1 MSTRTESERIA
12 ALEKGFKDAQ
22 AAAEA
27 NFDPMKGRTY
37 IARMSPAMKRMIVE
51 AIKKGRTK
59 RAERKKAEEETRI
72 QNLDGPDVTPSDS
85 DIQGFRDYLG
95 DIEKKVTDRKV
106 KEQGFR
112 DYLGDIEKRIERGEG
127 GAPLEKIERL
137 TSGTPRKELQRS
149 NPSNMKSLST
159 PRNTLEERSIREGD
173 SRIEYNP
180 SRRDRRRSERGRR
193 EAREEQAR
201 YEAELDASLRED
213 FPDLDL
219 REEKTIRD
227 RKLAERLGLIVPTSD
242 PATSESIPGMGE
254 EVDLSR
260 VVESRPRKK
269 RTTEQTMREYRKR
282 LREEQEKELL
292 RDYNYGGKI
301 LKKYRR

>member
-1 MSTRTESERIA
+1 MSTESERIA

-37 IARMSPAMKRMIVE
+37 IARMSPAMKRMLVE
-51 AIKKGRTK
+51 AIKKARVKREERRKAKRNEQSPVPEELTSLSAPKNNLKKPGLYGREEIGDMESAAT
-59 RAERKKAEEETRI
+59 RSAGLIDRSLPERELQFGSGTI
-72 QNLDGPDVTPSDS
+72 
-85 DIQGFRDYLG
+85 RD
-95 DIEKKVTDRKV
+95 DIE
-106 KEQGFR
+106 GM
-112 DYLGDIEKRIERGEG
+112 
-127 GAPLEKIERL
+127 
-137 TSGTPRKELQRS
+137 S
-149 NPSNMKSLST
+149 SLSA
-159 PRNTLEERSIREGD
+159 PRNTLEERDIRGSN
-173 SRIEYNP
+173 SRVEYNP

-219 REEKTIRD
+219 REEKAIRD
-227 RKLAERLGLIVPTSD
+227 RKLAQRLGLIVPTSD
-242 PATSESIPGMGE
+242 PVTSESIPGMGK

-269 RTTEQTMREYRKR
+269 RTAKQTMREYRKR

>member
-1 MSTRTESERIA
+1 MSTESERIA

-37 IARMSPAMKRMIVE
+37 IARMSPAMKRMMVE
-51 AIKKGRTK
+51 AIKKARAK
-59 RAERKKAEEETRI
+59 RAERKEAKAK
-72 QNLDGPDVTPSDS
+72 S
-85 DIQGFRDYLG
+85 
-95 DIEKKVTDRKV
+95 K

-112 DYLGDIEKRIERGEG
+112 DYLAEIKGRIERGEG
-127 GAPLEKIERL
+127 KGEAPMEKITSSLPARQIDSTLPER
-137 TSGTPRKELQRS
+137 
-149 NPSNMKSLST
+149 N
-159 PRNTLEERSIREGD
+159 IAEGE

-180 SRRDRRRSERGRR
+180 SRRDKRRSERGKRK
-193 EAREEQAR
+193 AREEQAR

-219 REEKTIRD
+219 DPPRRKTLEESMRGYQ
-227 RKLAERLGLIVPTSD
+227 RK
-242 PATSESIPGMGE
+242 
-254 EVDLSR
+254 
-260 VVESRPRKK
+260 
-269 RTTEQTMREYRKR
+269 
-282 LREEQEKELL
+282 LREEQEKNLL

>member
-1 MSTRTESERIA
+1 M
-12 ALEKGFKDAQ
+12 
-22 AAAEA
+22 
-27 NFDPMKGRTY
+27 
-37 IARMSPAMKRMIVE
+37 
-51 AIKKGRTK
+51 
-59 RAERKKAEEETRI
+59 
-72 QNLDGPDVTPSDS
+72 
-85 DIQGFRDYLG
+85 
-95 DIEKKVTDRKV
+95 
-106 KEQGFR
+106 
-112 DYLGDIEKRIERGEG
+112 
-127 GAPLEKIERL
+127 
-137 TSGTPRKELQRS
+137 
-149 NPSNMKSLST
+149 
-159 PRNTLEERSIREGD
+159 
-173 SRIEYNP
+173 
-180 SRRDRRRSERGRR
+180 
-193 EAREEQAR
+193 
-201 YEAELDASLRED
+201 RED

>member
-1 MSTRTESERIA
+1 MSTESERIA

-95 DIEKKVTDRKV
+95 DIEKKVTDRK
-106 KEQGFR
+106 KQGFR
-112 DYLGDIEKRIERGEG
+112 DYLGDIEKTLKGRDEQGFREYLSDIEKTYYDRNPLPTARPATQIDSPSPEG
-127 GAPLEKIERL
+127 NIAESR
-137 TSGTPRKELQRS
+137 
-149 NPSNMKSLST
+149 
-159 PRNTLEERSIREGD
+159 

-193 EAREEQAR
+193 ESREEQAR

-219 REEKTIRD
+219 REEKKIRD
-227 RKLAERLGLIVPTSD
+227 KKIAQRLGLTVPVSD
-242 PATSESIPGMGE
+242 PATSESIPGMGK

-260 VVESRPRKK
+260 VAPARARRN
-269 RTTEQTMREYRKR
+269 RTTEQTMREYRRR
-282 LREEQEKELL
+282 LRREQEENLL
-292 RDYNYGGKI
+292 EDYNYGGKI